1 MFLDLSSRDMKNKQD
16 QYLKKMTDLEQEI
29 ELLRQQ
35 AKLEKYRK
43 DLQEVTSHPVAAQ
56 VPALMVSS
64 DVTSCG
70 SSGPCTHGE

>member
-1 MFLDLSSRDMKNKQD
+1 MLLTDLSSRDIKQKQD
-16 QYLKKMTDLEQEI
+16 QYMEKMTNLEQEI

-43 DLQEVTSHPVAAQ
+43 DLQEVTSHPVQAQ

-64 DVTSCG
+64 SDKEVTG
-70 SSGPCTHGE
+70 HRN